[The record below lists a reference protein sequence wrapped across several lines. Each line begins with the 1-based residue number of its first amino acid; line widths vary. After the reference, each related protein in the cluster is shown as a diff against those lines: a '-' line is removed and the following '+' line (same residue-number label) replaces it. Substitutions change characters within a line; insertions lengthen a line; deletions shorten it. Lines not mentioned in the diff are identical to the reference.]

1 MCDTCDGEGKLD
13 DTYLDG
19 KPYRPPPVAPS
30 DDPAEARQS
39 GDEIVGKVP
48 SPPGPDI
55 DTYLVTIDCND
66 CNGTGGSDP
75 EAVAKARKFSKDYFK
90 ALGLEDV
97 DA

>member
-19 KPYRPPPVAPS
+19 EPFHPPMDVAES
-30 DDPAEARQS
+30 DSTEARPS
-39 GDEIVGKVP
+39 GDEVVGETPP
-48 SPPGPDI
+48 SPGPKP

-66 CNGTGGSDP
+66 CGGVGGSDP
-75 EAVAKARKFSKDYFK
+75 EAVAKAREFSKNYAK
-90 ALGLEDV
+90 ALGLGDV